1 MRIDSPEI
9 VGEITLPATSS
20 GHFSGSFEG
29 DGSNL
34 TGIVATVLD
43 IDAFGDDLTGATLAG
58 ADKMI
63 LSDGGTEGR
72 VTVSQ
77 LSTPLAGTGLEANA
91 GTIRIATAAA
101 GDGLSGGGGS
111 ALAVNVDDSTIE
123 TNADTLRVKDAGIT
137 EAKLATSVAG
147 DGLAG
152 GGGTALSV
160 NVDDST
166 IETNADTLRVKD
178 SGITE
183 AKLNTSVAGDGL
195 AGGAGTAL
203 SVNVDDSTIEINSD
217 SLRIKDS
224 GVTNAKLTNSSVA
237 IGNQTITLGA
247 AATTELTG
255 LTNISAISA
264 SFVHN
269 VYESASVIYSSGSNI
284 FGDKAND
291 TQQVTGSLLLT
302 GSFIATSPG
311 ATINGAAIVTGSAQI
326 DHDATTNFVANEH
339 INHTSVTLTAG
350 DGLSGG
356 GDISANRSFA
366 VNVDNSSIEI
376 NADTLRVKASGV
388 TNAMLNGSI
397 ANDKLTNSSI
407 TINGT
412 SVSLGGTLSAAQTL
426 NGSISGSVQV
436 DHDATTNFV
445 ANEHID
451 HSGVSIT
458 AGDGLTGGGTIAS
471 SRTINVGA
479 GTLIDVTADAVNVD
493 LSELATSTTNGDGD
507 YFVVV
512 DTANAQRKLTKGNI
526 AISGFNNDS
535 GYITSAG
542 SIAGNAA
549 TATKLATARTIAG
562 VSFDG
567 SANIALNNNAITN
580 GAGYITSAGNAA
592 TATTL
597 ATARTINGVSF
608 NGSANITVEA
618 YIEDDNST
626 NATRYITFVDN
637 STANYKR
644 LNEDSNLTYNP
655 STNTL
660 SAGTFSGTLSGN
672 ASTATTLATART
684 IAGVSFDGSANIAL
698 NNNAITNGAGYT
710 TYTANQG
717 LDNNDNVHF
726 EGLMVGQTTGATAN
740 TIRCVGDVVA
750 YYSSDAQFKDNVE
763 TLEGAL
769 DKVKA
774 IRGVRFDWND
784 KQDVH
789 TGHDI
794 GVIAQ
799 EVETVLPELV
809 HHREHNDSKAVDY
822 VKLTAVLIE
831 AIKEL
836 SAKVEELE
844 KK

>member
-123 TNADTLRVKDAGIT
+123 TNTDTLRVKDAGIT

-178 SGITE
+178 SGIT
-183 AKLNTSVAGDGL
+183 ND
-195 AGGAGTAL
+195 
-203 SVNVDDSTIEINSD
+203 
-217 SLRIKDS
+217 
-224 GVTNAKLTNSSVA
+224 KLTNSSVT
-237 IGNQTITLGA
+237 IGDQTITLGA
-247 AATTELTG
+247 AATTTLTG
-255 LTNISAISA
+255 LTNISADTG
-264 SFVHN
+264 SFVLQLF
-269 VYESASVIYSSGSNI
+269 ESSSTIITSGSNI

-291 TQQVTGSLLLT
+291 TQRITGSVLLT
-302 GSFIATSPG
+302 GSFIATAPG

-326 DHDATTNFVANEH
+326 NHDSTTGFVANEH
-339 INHTSVTLTAG
+339 IDHTSVTLTAG
-350 DGLSGG
+350 NGLSGG

-366 VNVDNSSIEI
+366 VNVDDSSIEI

-412 SVSLGGTLSAAQTL
+412 SVSLGGTLTAAQTL

-445 ANEHID
+445 ANEHIN
-451 HSGVSIT
+451 HTSVTIT
-458 AGDGLTGGGTIAS
+458 AGDGLTGGGDISAN
-471 SRTINVGA
+471 RTISVGA

-493 LSELATSTTNGDGD
+493 LSELSTSTSDGDGD

-512 DTANAQRKLTKGNI
+512 DTSNAQRKLTKANI

-535 GYITSAG
+535 GY
-542 SIAGNAA
+542 
-549 TATKLATARTIAG
+549 
-562 VSFDG
+562 
-567 SANIALNNNAITN
+567 
-580 GAGYITSAGNAA
+580 
-592 TATTL
+592 
-597 ATARTINGVSF
+597 
-608 NGSANITVEA
+608 
-618 YIEDDNST
+618 
-626 NATRYITFVDN
+626 
-637 STANYKR
+637 
-644 LNEDSNLTYNP
+644 
-655 STNTL
+655 
-660 SAGTFSGTLSGN
+660 
-672 ASTATTLATART
+672 
-684 IAGVSFDGSANIAL
+684 
-698 NNNAITNGAGYT
+698 T
-710 TYTANQG
+710 TYTSDQATNTTSAVTFATVNTGQGANELYSMNQDVETSDSVQFNSIG
-717 LDNNDNVHF
+717 VNTAPSGVA
-726 EGLMVGQTTGATAN
+726 GAILATN
-740 TIRCVGDVVA
+740 DVVA
-750 YYSSDAQFKDNVE
+750 FSTSDERLKENFEPIGSAVE
-763 TLEGAL
+763 
-769 DKVKA
+769 KVEQLTGYTFNW
-774 IRGVRFDWND
+774 IPME
-784 KQDVH
+784 DVH
-789 TGHDI
+789 VYGDMKDI
-794 GVIAQ
+794 GVKAQ
-799 EVETVLPELV
+799 EVEKVLPEIV
-809 HHREHNDSKAVDY
+809 SDRENGYKAVKY
-822 VKLTAVLIE
+822 EKLTAVLIQ
-831 AIKEL
+831 AVKEL
-836 SAKVEELE
+836 SERVKTLE
-844 KK
+844 GYHS